1 MKTYFE
7 CIPCLIRQTF
17 EAARLTTDDKAIH
30 EQVIRKILRAAS
42 EMNLRESPPFMA
54 QRIHRLIRQM
64 TGDNDPYRDIKDRF
78 NHFALELYPELKE
91 RVERSRT
98 PLDTAIRLAIA
109 GNIIDSGVN
118 LHINE
123 TLVHNSIEHALTSPL
138 AGDPEQFRKAVS
150 KANDILYLA
159 DNAGEIVFDRLLI
172 EQMPSEKITLVV
184 KGSPVINDACLAD
197 AQATGIADLVEVIDN
212 GSDAPGTILDECSEE
227 FKRRFENADL
237 IIAKGQGN
245 YETLSDVKKDIFFVL
260 KAKCPVIAHHIGCEV
275 GSLVFLGSAR
285 GKDYGGSVL
294 N

>member
-30 EQVIRKILRAAS
+30 EQVIRKVLRAAS

-78 NHFALELYPELKE
+78 NHFALELYPELKK

-118 LHINE
+118 HHINE

-285 GKDYGGSVL
+285 GKDYGGKKI
-294 N
+294 

>member
-109 GNIIDSGVN
+109 GNIIDFGVN

-285 GKDYGGSVL
+285 GKDYGGKKI
-294 N
+294 